1 MITPEAV
8 SRFIE
13 EQGAAVLVT
22 IGQAKGSVP
31 REAGAWMLVGKDRL
45 LNTIGGGQLEFA
57 ATHHARAILT
67 GEQTNMRLDV
77 PLGPAIGQCCGGH
90 VSLEFRRLTD
100 SKDSEVHQRVA
111 AGLEARPHVYLFG
124 AGHVGRALAHALS
137 LLPLR
142 TIIVET
148 RAETLV
154 DLPSGVEPRLTPLP
168 EQVVASAPAGSAF
181 VVFTHEH
188 ALDFLVTKAALERDD
203 AAYVGMIGS
212 DTKRAT
218 FESAFRREGGDP
230 RRLQALTCPIGAK
243 LSDKRPEIIA
253 ALVAAELVAVLVSRK

>member
-1 MITPEAV
+1 MITPETAQG
-8 SRFIE
+8 FIE
-13 EQGAAVLVT
+13 AEGAAVLVT
-22 IGQAKGSVP
+22 ITEARGSAP
-31 REAGAWMLVGKDRL
+31 REAGAWMLVGQRGI

-57 ATHHARAILT
+57 AIAHARAILS
-67 GEQTNMRLDV
+67 GEQVELRLDV

-90 VSLEFRRLTD
+90 VSLEFRALTD
-100 SKDSEVHQRVA
+100 SEDLEVHERVA
-111 AGLEARPHVYLFG
+111 ADLAARPHVYLFG

-137 LLPLR
+137 LLPFR

-148 RAETLV
+148 RGETLI
-154 DLPSGVEPRLTPLP
+154 DLPEAIETRLTPLP
-168 EQVVASAPAGSAF
+168 EEVVASAPAGSAF

-188 ALDFLVTKAALERDD
+188 ALDFLVTKSALERGD

-218 FESAFRREGGDP
+218 FESAFRRDGGNP
-230 RRLQALTCPIGAK
+230 LRLEALTCPIGAK